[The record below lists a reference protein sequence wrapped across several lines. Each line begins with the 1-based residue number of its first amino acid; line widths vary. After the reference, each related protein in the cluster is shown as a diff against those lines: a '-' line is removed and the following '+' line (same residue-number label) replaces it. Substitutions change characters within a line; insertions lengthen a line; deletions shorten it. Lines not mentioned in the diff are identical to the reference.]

1 MLQGGM
7 TAAENNQM
15 IMEIAALA
23 EKAMAGNRMSFQEL
37 VNIFQEDIYRLV
49 YYRTYSRMD
58 AEDITQE
65 VFVQAYQK
73 LKSLNDTQKFR
84 AWLYTIAVNRC
95 NDFLRKRKYLT
106 LLRIKTAREQKLMET
121 GVEKGNSYDEALAR
135 EKFWQK
141 VRSLMDR
148 LSAMEREVFTLR
160 FMDHLNLG
168 EIATVLGK
176 NESTVKTHLYRA
188 LDKIRKDSDL
198 LEEYRGAIL

>member
-1 MLQGGM
+1 M

-15 IMEIAALA
+15 TMEIAALA
-23 EKAMAGNRMSFQEL
+23 EKAMAGNRMSFQKL

-65 VFVQAYQK
+65 VFVQAFQK
-73 LKSLNDTQKFR
+73 LINLNDTQKFR

-95 NDFLRKRKYLT
+95 NDFLRKRKYLS
-106 LLRIKTAREQKLMET
+106 LLRIKTAREQELMET

-141 VRSLMDR
+141 VRSLLDR